1 MSKPTDS
8 RSSETS
14 DDPRKIGQWARVYA
28 QNRGLG
34 LVVFQLIFLVLC
46 AGIGIPSLVGGI
58 AYRNGQWWLFGLC
71 VAISLAAMTAT
82 AYLSVPRWG
91 GKWMERIAE
100 RLYAGEGTARLTPPC
115 SRTRRLLSGLLGATF
130 GTCILASVV
139 LGAALHIPEQY
150 MQPISA
156 IYVVPFLVGLVLLRQ
171 SAIGAPIALLWPAL
185 YALHAV
191 LIVAGVPILF
201 VGPWSAL
208 NMLIPVAG
216 YGILTGLIAHVYS
229 RFALARLRRAARGGL
244 QDETTEAPQP

>member
-1 MSKPTDS
+1 MSKPADS
-8 RSSETS
+8 QSPEPSH
-14 DDPRKIGQWARVYA
+14 DPRKIGQWARVYA

-34 LVVFQLIFLVLC
+34 LVVFQLIFLVQC
-46 AGIGIPSLVGGI
+46 AAIAVPSLVGGF
-58 AYRNGQWWLFGLC
+58 AYHNGQWWLFWLC
-71 VAISLAAMTAT
+71 LAILVAAMTSLV
-82 AYLSVPRWG
+82 YLSVPRWG

-100 RLYAGEGTARLTPPC
+100 RLYAGEGTARLTPPR
-115 SRTRRLLSGLLGATF
+115 SRTRRWLTGLLGATF

-139 LGAALHIPEQY
+139 LGAVFQIPEKY
-150 MQPISA
+150 MQPVSA

-171 SAIGAPIALLWPAL
+171 SAIAAPIALLWPAL

-201 VGPWSAL
+201 VGRWSGL

-216 YGILTGLIAHVYS
+216 YGMLTGLIAHAYS

-244 QDETTEAPQP
+244 QNETTEAPQP